1 MVAIKKAR
9 RTGRKF
15 SGKKCASA
23 WQTPSNMRAHTRDK
37 NRLAKDLDL
46 LLHTENTK
54 ALAEVM
60 GTFIKKH
67 AKPRGQQASGEKG
80 YKELF
85 KTLTARRKKSKKGKR
100 AAYHVPRVRP
110 VNPKLYKMGD
120 GVTQS
125 LIHGFLAC
133 RVQLQYVLRGW
144 RRAVSKA
151 AMTYGSIFHD
161 LLEWYYR
168 GIMEGDVDRD
178 TNFRAFAKKHTRRW
192 IKKNAKQLRH
202 AGDLKMA
209 LEESAKVCAVF
220 PAYCDFHDEDFDEI
234 EWQEL
239 EGVFDIEWKGFR
251 LKGRWDGLYLING
264 ELWLLETKTK
274 SRIEKKLIRDMLAF
288 DFQSLFYITAL
299 GERLPAKIAGV
310 RYNVIRNPGLKQSKK
325 ESTKKFLKRIA
336 KDAEDRQDFYFMRF
350 ESPFDKSDRLAF
362 EGELL
367 AILNEMKDWLDGK
380 LATFKNGGSCIR
392 RYTCDYMSACSSGT
406 MAGYL
411 DKGQL
416 FTELL

>member
-1 MVAIKKAR
+1 MTHSKTMALCRDIID
-9 RTGRKF
+9 
-15 SGKKCASA
+15 GKK
-23 WQTPSNMRAHTRDK
+23 
-37 NRLAKDLDL
+37 RL
-46 LLHTENTK
+46 
-54 ALAEVM
+54 VQ
-60 GTFIKKH
+60 KKI
-67 AKPRGQQASGEKG
+67 
-80 YKELF
+80 
-85 KTLTARRKKSKKGKR
+85 
-100 AAYHVPRVRP
+100 RVRP
-110 VNPKLYKMGD
+110 VNPKIYKMGD

-125 LIHGFLAC
+125 LLHGFLAC

-144 RRAVSKA
+144 RQAVSKA

-168 GIMEGDVDRD
+168 GIIAGGVDRD
-178 TNFRAFAKKHTRRW
+178 TNFRAFAKKHTKKW
-192 IKKNAKQLRH
+192 LKKNGKRLRH

-209 LEESAKVCAVF
+209 LDESAKVCAVF
-220 PAYCDFHDEDFDEI
+220 PAYCDYHDEDFDEI

-239 EGVFDIEWKGFR
+239 EGVFDIEWKSFR

-274 SRIEKKLIRDMLAF
+274 SQINKQLIKDALAF

-299 GERLPAKIAGV
+299 GERLPAKITGV
-310 RYNVIRNPGLKQSKK
+310 RYNVIRNPGLKQGNK
-325 ESTKKFLKRIA
+325 ESTKKFLRRIA
-336 KDAEDRQDFYFMRF
+336 DDAQDRQDFYFMRF

-362 EGELL
+362 EEELL